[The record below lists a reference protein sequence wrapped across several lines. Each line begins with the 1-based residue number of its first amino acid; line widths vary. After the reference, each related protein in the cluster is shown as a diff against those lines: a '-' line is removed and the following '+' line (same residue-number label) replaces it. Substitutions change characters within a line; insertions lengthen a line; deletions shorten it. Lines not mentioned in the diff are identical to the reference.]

1 MSDSLFNIFLC
12 GSDMSGVIMKQM
24 HPAFFS
30 DNSRFAISSMTAT
43 WSDVARDVP
52 NHRPDVLVIEASIAP
67 SPDALRSYLTQLTGT
82 IAILVLPQAWS
93 NMEGQFSSIA
103 AVRGVF
109 IAPVNW
115 IAVANATY
123 SACVTEKSN
132 TLNASPMLSAAQAS
146 RSSGMMSPSV
156 IGTRIVAFTSFAG
169 GTGKSTIAEAM
180 AVELARQH
188 IKTLLFSFNSPPAA
202 AGHFELKFAPSASNW
217 FNRPTPEG
225 FSASIQRINA
235 IADLDIVVAPND
247 SGSLTEAGHRGPDIP
262 NSIRNL
268 IFAAYSFNYGAILL
282 DLPPFAET
290 MWAVQSLLAANVAV
304 IVARP
309 TMHDSLATARAFRF
323 MTKELATSLRVPREA
338 MYVALNFLSPKDN
351 MGPSDFFASTN
362 RALGDDGPC
371 PPLMATF
378 PYVPELA
385 AAQNHND
392 SPIFAKGC
400 DEFAKPARSLTVKII
415 GGSLVMDGDSRGSE
429 KPSGGKK
436 SFFNLPKIS
445 IK

>member
-1 MSDSLFNIFLC
+1 MSDTLFNIFLC
-12 GSDMSGVIMKQM
+12 GSDMGGVIMKQM
-24 HPAFFS
+24 HPAFFA

-52 NHRPDVLVIEASIAP
+52 NHRPDVLVIEAGIAP

-82 IAILVLPQAWS
+82 IAVLVLPAAWA

-109 IAPVNW
+109 VAPVNW
-115 IAVANATY
+115 AAVANATY
-123 SACVTEKSN
+123 SACVTEKQN
-132 TLNASPMLSAAQAS
+132 LMNASPMLSAAQTARAS
-146 RSSGMMSPSV
+146 GVLSPSV

-202 AGHFELKFAPSASNW
+202 AGHFDLKFTPSANTW

-225 FSASIQRINA
+225 FSASVQRIA
-235 IADLDIVVAPND
+235 ALPDLDIVMAPND
-247 SGSLTEAGHRGPDIP
+247 AGSLTQAGHRDPNEP

-290 MWAVQSLLAANVAV
+290 MWAVQSLLAANFAV

-309 TMHDSLATARAFRF
+309 TMHDALATARAFRF
-323 MTKELATSLRVPREA
+323 LTKELAESLRVPREA
-338 MYVALNFLSPKDN
+338 MYVALNFISPKDN
-351 MGPSDFFASTN
+351 MGQNDFFAATN
-362 RALGDDGPC
+362 RALGDDKPC
-371 PPLMATF
+371 PPLMASF
-378 PYVPELA
+378 PYTPELPA
-385 AAQNHND
+385 TQNKND
-392 SPIFAKGC
+392 SPILASSC
-400 DEFAKPARSLTVKII
+400 EAFAKPARSLTVKII
-415 GGSLVMDGDSRGSE
+415 GGSLVLDDDSRGAQ
-429 KPSGGKK
+429 PGGGKK
-436 SFFNLPKIS
+436 SLFSLPKIS